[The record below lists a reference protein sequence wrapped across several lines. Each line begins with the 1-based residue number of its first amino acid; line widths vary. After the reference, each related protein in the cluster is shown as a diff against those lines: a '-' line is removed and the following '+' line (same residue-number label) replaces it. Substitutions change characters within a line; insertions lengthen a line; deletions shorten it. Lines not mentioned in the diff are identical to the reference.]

1 MNVHTFEVDLD
12 GKKLTIETGK
22 IAKQAA
28 GSVVV
33 RMGDSVVL
41 VSACAAARPKP
52 NQSFFPLT
60 CDDGSR
66 PRVCELEHGEQRRW
80 NKLLRRRYL

>member
-12 GKKLTIETGK
+12 GKKLTLETGK

-41 VSACAAARPKP
+41 VSRLRGAQPEAE
-52 NQSFFPLT
+52 S
-60 CDDGSR
+60 
-66 PRVCELEHGEQRRW
+66 ELLPPH
-80 NKLLRRRYL
+80 LRL